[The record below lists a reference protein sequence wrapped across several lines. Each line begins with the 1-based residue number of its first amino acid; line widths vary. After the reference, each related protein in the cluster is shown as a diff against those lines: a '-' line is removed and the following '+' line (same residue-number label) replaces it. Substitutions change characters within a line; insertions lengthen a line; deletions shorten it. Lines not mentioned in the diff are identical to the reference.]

1 MKPSTTRREAG
12 VTTLLYFH
20 AACLDH
26 DPGHGHPERPE
37 RLTAVL
43 KALDAPE
50 FKALDRRD
58 APMADPGL
66 LTLGHPPAFVDRILG
81 MIPPHGRAMIDG
93 DTIVSPGSREAA
105 LRAAGAVFA
114 AVDAVAGGEAKNAFC
129 AVRPPGHHAEPDQAM
144 GFCLFN
150 NVALAGLHARANHG
164 LRRVAVIDFDVHH
177 GNGTQAMY
185 ERDPDLF
192 YASTHQWPLYPGT
205 GAERERG
212 IDGNVVNAPLAA
224 GSGSAEF
231 RRAFERKIL
240 PALDAF
246 RPEILLISAGFD
258 AHADDPLA
266 SLNLVE
272 SDYGWATAEMCKVAD
287 KHAKGRVVSALEGGY
302 DLHALGV
309 SAAAHVR
316 ALMAA

>member
-1 MKPSTTRREAG
+1 MKPWKRRESDLS
-12 VTTLLYFH
+12 TLLFSH

-26 DPGHGHPERPE
+26 DPGHGHPERPQ

-43 KALDAPE
+43 KALEAPE
-50 FKALDRRD
+50 FAALERRD

-66 LTLGHPPAFVDRILG
+66 LTLGHPAHFVDRILG
-81 MIPPHGRAMIDG
+81 IIPPMGRAMIDG

-105 LRAAGAVFA
+105 LRAAGAVFS
-114 AVDAVAGGEAKNAFC
+114 AVDAVAAGEAKNAFC

-150 NVALAGLHARANHG
+150 NVAVAGLHARANHG

-205 GAERERG
+205 GSERERG
-212 IDGNVVNAPLAA
+212 IDGNVVNAPLPA
-224 GSGSAEF
+224 GAGSAEF

-246 RPEILLISAGFD
+246 APDILLISAGFD
-258 AHADDPLA
+258 AHTDDPLA

-272 SDYGWATAEMCKVAD
+272 ADYEWSTAEMCKIAA
-287 KHAKGRVVSALEGGY
+287 KHARGRVVSALEGGY

>member
-1 MKPSTTRREAG
+1 M
-12 VTTLLYFH
+12 TTLLFSH

-26 DPGHGHPERPE
+26 DPGSGHPERPQ

-43 KALDAPE
+43 EALEGPE
-50 FKALDRRD
+50 FVKLERRA
-58 APMADPGL
+58 APLADPGL
-66 LTLGHPPAFVDRILG
+66 LTLGHPPEFVDRILG
-81 MIPPHGRAMIDG
+81 MIPPMGRAMIDG

-164 LRRVAVIDFDVHH
+164 LRRVAVIDFDVHP

-185 ERDPDLF
+185 ERAPDLF

-205 GAERERG
+205 GSERERG
-212 IDGNVVNAPLAA
+212 VDGNVVNAPLAA

-231 RRAFERKIL
+231 RRAFERLIL
-240 PALDAF
+240 PALDGF
-246 RPEILLISAGFD
+246 MPDIVLISAGFD
-258 AHADDPLA
+258 AHTDDPLA

-272 SDYGWATAEMCKVAD
+272 DDYGWATAAMCRIAE

-302 DLHALGV
+302 DLHALAV